1 MIIDRAKYMYK
12 KEKSKMQNTN
22 LFFIIIG
29 AKRFAK
35 PK

>member
-12 KEKSKMQNTN
+12 NKKSKMQNIN
-22 LFFIIIG
+22 WVFIIIG
-29 AKRFAK
+29 AKRFVK